1 MLSDKETELVY
12 LATAAAA
19 AVVYTDKRLI
29 REL

>member
-12 LATAAAA
+12 LTTAAAA
-19 AVVYTDKRLI
+19 AVAYTDERLI